1 MVGFDGGGQLGDG
14 GDTNRKTPFMLRD
27 GVRAIAAGSAH
38 SLVLDTAGALW
49 AFGYNDSGQLGS
61 GGNDTL
67 RQPTRVLEDVT
78 AIAAGGY
85 HTLALRT
92 DGSVWVTGSNGS
104 GQIGQGRGTQSIAT
118 FQPLT
123 LPETP

>member
-1 MVGFDGGGQLGDG
+1 
-14 GDTNRKTPFMLRD
+14 MLRD
-27 GVRAIAAGSAH
+27 GVHAIDAGSAH
-38 SLVLDTAGALW
+38 SLALDTAGALW
-49 AFGYNDSGQLGS
+49 TFGYNDSGQLGS
-61 GGNDTL
+61 GHSDTL
-67 RQPTRVLEDVT
+67 RQPLRVLQDVA

-104 GQIGQGRGTQSIAT
+104 GQIGLGRGTQSVSA
-118 FQPLT
+118 FQALT

>member
-1 MVGFDGGGQLGDG
+1 MDNANDRRDHGRYGKPATGAP
-14 GDTNRKTPFMLRD
+14 TP
-27 GVRAIAAGSAH
+27 GRAF
-38 SLVLDTAGALW
+38 

-61 GGNDTL
+61 GGNETL
-67 RQPTRVLEDVT
+67 RQPRRVLDEVA

-104 GQIGQGRGTQSIAT
+104 GQIGLGQGTQSMSA
-118 FQPLT
+118 FQRLT
-123 LPETP
+123 LPDAP